1 MDFGAFIDI
10 GGIEGMVHIS
20 EISHARI
27 NHPSEILKLG
37 QQVKVKVLKI
47 EEDKEGHP
55 KISLSIKALEP
66 DSWEKG
72 LGFEEGEIIKGKV
85 SRLADF
91 GAFVE
96 VAPGVDG
103 LVHIS
108 EISYER
114 VSHPSRF
121 LHEGDMIDV
130 MVMGIDHETHRISLS
145 LKEAMIKKRMEEGRE
160 GRDKVQLEVG
170 QVLQG
175 IVEDSKPYGL
185 FIRLPQFGPKVR
197 GLLPMEELRTS
208 GKGDVKRKFSRGQE
222 IQVEIVS
229 IDENG
234 RIRLSQKV
242 IEEREDR
249 EDYKRYLE
257 KEDKGG
263 KLGTLGDI
271 LKNLKLK

>member
-1 MDFGAFIDI
+1 
-10 GGIEGMVHIS
+10 
-20 EISHARI
+20 
-27 NHPSEILKLG
+27 
-37 QQVKVKVLKI
+37 
-47 EEDKEGHP
+47 
-55 KISLSIKALEP
+55 
-66 DSWEKG
+66 
-72 LGFEEGEIIKGKV
+72 
-85 SRLADF
+85 
-91 GAFVE
+91 
-96 VAPGVDG
+96 
-103 LVHIS
+103 
-108 EISYER
+108 
-114 VSHPSRF
+114 
-121 LHEGDMIDV
+121 MIDV